1 MDSWFSSV
9 IGQLVAPLKL
19 CCLSVVPDIKSVPS
33 NSMMRQRLDDGGM
46 LGG

>member
-1 MDSWFSSV
+1 MDGRFSSV

-19 CCLSVVPDIKSVPS
+19 CCLLVVADIKSVPS
-33 NSMMRQRLDDGGM
+33 NSMMRQRLDDDGM